1 MNHKL
6 RRISPASLAALFATF
21 GFVVSIGTV
30 IFTVVVMRPGVT
42 ASLNGFFS
50 LQFKDEVNPAMLVA
64 YPIINAIAGMVAG
77 FLTGWFYNLWAHF
90 TGGVSID
97 ISDSGRRE

>member
-1 MNHKL
+1 MNHRL

-42 ASLNGFFS
+42 ANLNGFFS
-50 LQFKDEVNPAMLVA
+50 MQFTNELNPAMLVI
-64 YPIINAIAGMVAG
+64 YPIANAIAGMVAG

-90 TGGVSID
+90 TGGVNVE
-97 ISDSGRRE
+97 ISDGSSR